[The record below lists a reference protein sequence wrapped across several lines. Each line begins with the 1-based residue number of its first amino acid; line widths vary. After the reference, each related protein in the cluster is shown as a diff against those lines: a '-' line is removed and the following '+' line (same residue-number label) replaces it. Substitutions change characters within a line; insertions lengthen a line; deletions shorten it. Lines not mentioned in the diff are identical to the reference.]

1 MKAKRG
7 TILMTTGLLLLAAAL
22 CLAGYNVWDEQRAA
36 SAVTEVLAQVETPAP
51 TPEEPTPEYILYPE
65 MDMPTV
71 EIDGHRY
78 IGVVTIPALGLELP
92 VMSQWS
98 DQASRLA
105 PCRYQGSAY
114 TGDLIIAGHNYRS
127 HFGSL
132 KNLGVGDQVMF
143 TDADGNVFRYT
154 VAAVEVLGKTALEE
168 MAAGDWALTLFT
180 CTYGGQTRL
189 TVRCV

>member
-36 SAVTEVLAQVETPAP
+36 AAVTEVLAQVEPPAP
-51 TPEEPTPEYILYPE
+51 SPEEPTPEYILYPE

-71 EIDGHRY
+71 EIDGNRY

-98 DQASRLA
+98 DQASRTA

-132 KNLGVGDQVMF
+132 KNLGVGEQVVF

-154 VAAVEVLGKTALEE
+154 VAAVEVLDKTALEE

-180 CTYGGQTRL
+180 CTYGGQNRL
-189 TVRCV
+189 TVRCI

>member
-22 CLAGYNVWDEQRAA
+22 CLAGYNIWDEQRAA
-36 SAVTEVLAQVETPAP
+36 AAVTEVLAQVEPPAP
-51 TPEEPTPEYILYPE
+51 SPEEPPPEYILYPE

-71 EIDGHRY
+71 EIDGNRY

-98 DQASRLA
+98 DQASRTA

-132 KNLGVGDQVMF
+132 KNLGVGDGVVF

-154 VAAVEVLGKTALEE
+154 VAAVEVLDKTALEE
-168 MAAGDWALTLFT
+168 MAAGDWALTLLT
-180 CTYGGQTRL
+180 CTYGGQNRL
-189 TVRCV
+189 TVRCI